1 MAVHDGGGL
10 EIYERAHRSILSP
23 RQGTPLNLPLSVLDL
38 CPLPDGSTP
47 AQAVANTLDL
57 ARQTEKLGYR
67 RYWLAEH
74 HNTGMLACS
83 APEVLIAAVA
93 GTTRTIRVGSGGIML
108 PNHTPLKVA
117 ETFRV
122 LEALSPGR
130 IDLGLGRAPGTDAL
144 TAMALRRSHDPA
156 ADDFPGELAEL
167 VGYLTDDHNRGGRFA
182 RIVASPVGTGCPQL
196 WILGS
201 SLFGAQMAAVHG
213 FGFAFAHHINPSM
226 AEEAMTVYR
235 RYFRPSRF
243 CSEARAILGVS
254 AICADT
260 DEEAERL
267 ALSARLVTLRI
278 GQGRVSQPVPNVEE
292 AAAYPYTD
300 EERMKIDANR
310 PRLQTGSP
318 STLRKRFDELVSL
331 TQADEIMVNTIVH
344 GHAER
349 LRSYDLLTRMAVS

>member
-1 MAVHDGGGL
+1 
-10 EIYERAHRSILSP
+10 
-23 RQGTPLNLPLSVLDL
+23 LNLPLSVLDL

-47 AQAVANTLDL
+47 AQAVAHTLDL
-57 ARQTEKLGYR
+57 ARHAEKLGYR

-93 GTTRTIRVGSGGIML
+93 GATRTIRVGSGGIML

-156 ADDFPGELAEL
+156 AGDFPEELAEL
-167 VGYLTDDHNRGGRFA
+167 VGFLTDDHERGGRFA

-243 CSEARAILGVS
+243 CDAPRAILGIS

-267 ALSARLVTLRI
+267 AASARLVSLRI
-278 GQGRVSQPVPNVEE
+278 GQGRVSQPVPDADA

-300 EERMKIDANR
+300 DERMRIDANR

-318 STLRKRFDELVSL
+318 ATLRRRFNELAAL
-331 TQADEIMVNTIVH
+331 THADEIMVNTIVH
-344 GHAER
+344 DHAAR
-349 LRSYDLLTRMAVS
+349 LHSYHLLAGMTEGNA